1 MSVRSAKKVKPG
13 ACDEIPDVSVFAVDK
28 LFRVLVVVADETPS
42 SELSPFVTSD
52 FFFGFRFFRGLL
64 RALVGESI
72 SSSVLATSLPAMN
85 GRIFCLMRCG
95 QKY

>member
-42 SELSPFVTSD
+42 SEWSPLVISA
-52 FFFGFRFFRGLL
+52 FFFDAWLRFFRGLL
-64 RALVGESI
+64 RALVGDSN
-72 SSSVLATSLPAMN
+72 SSVLATSLPE
-85 GRIFCLMRCG
+85 II
-95 QKY
+95 